1 LTETKEMVFPHPG
14 PCRFIALPSL
24 VDIERVT
31 TFKLRGVYNASTMET
46 QFNCIL
52 SLVHQWLYLI
62 NKLRKAGLS
71 AKAREVVFHSLIT
84 SHLLCCSLAFAG
96 F

>member
-1 LTETKEMVFPHPG
+1 MVFPRPG
-14 PCRFIALPSL
+14 PCRLIALPSL
-24 VDIERVT
+24 ADNERVT
-31 TFKLRGVYNASTMET
+31 TFKFLGVHIASTMET
-46 QFNCIL
+46 QFDCIL

-71 AKAREVVFHSLIT
+71 AKACEVVFHSLII
-84 SHLLCCSLAFAG
+84 SRLLCALPAFAG